1 MGTKADHRVKIDS
14 AKVRLLINHGGPV
27 AQLLHPDWIS
37 RDDPDQIGRL
47 LLQTEELLSAQAPDV
62 KLVLT
67 GAGLLEVLLHEHRDF
82 RHWKTEAALER
93 LCSQCRD
100 AASHV
105 LSHLPHASRDYIF
118 GVDFISEDSGV
129 GQFGVLAR
137 ENKVQA
143 IIWKSYPFGTEANSL
158 AGFGTG
164 KGRLCPRVFDTNMG
178 RTMVLVCHDAQAFNH
193 RNKALVGRA
202 FGQTARS
209 AAMSEMAHQMQT
221 EQPSWTLNLIH
232 FIDNPASMK
241 TFHRSFKQ
249 ISTDHA
255 WHPKAIGA
263 FGYGKNVYA
272 SLASLAAECQF
283 PPRTS
288 DCVLFIEV

>member
-1 MGTKADHRVKIDS
+1 
-14 AKVRLLINHGGPV
+14 
-27 AQLLHPDWIS
+27 
-37 RDDPDQIGRL
+37 
-47 LLQTEELLSAQAPDV
+47 
-62 KLVLT
+62 
-67 GAGLLEVLLHEHRDF
+67 
-82 RHWKTEAALER
+82 
-93 LCSQCRD
+93 
-100 AASHV
+100 
-105 LSHLPHASRDYIF
+105 LSHLPPSSRDYIF
-118 GVDFISEDSGV
+118 GIDFVSNNSGV

-143 IIWKSYPFGTEANSL
+143 IIWKSYPVGTEDNSL
-158 AGFGTG
+158 AGFGTA
-164 KGRLCPRVFDTNMG
+164 KGRSCPRVFDTNMG

-209 AAMSEMAHQMQT
+209 AAMSEMAHQMKT
-221 EQPSWTLNLIH
+221 EQPAWILNLIH

-241 TFHRSFKQ
+241 TFHRSLKQ

-263 FGYGKNVYA
+263 FGYGKDVYA

-288 DCVLFIEV
+288 ECVLVIEV